1 MVIYGAAIL
10 RTCQF
15 GRYDMKK
22 RIFFLLTL
30 LTVSVV
36 LFSSCAGGNKKP
48 SDTTG
53 DSSEGEHAVYVFMQD
68 GSSEYSVVY
77 PLVFADE
84 PEEALDEL
92 RALVKENSKGAFS
105 YKSDYLAPGVD
116 VSSFDGEKE
125 ILIGDTNRT
134 ETALAKDG
142 LREDDYVIK
151 IVGSKL
157 VVVGGCDAATAVA
170 IRHFAAMF
178 FSDTRDSLVL
188 RDDFVVEHEGEYQVE
203 HINIDDTELSEYR
216 ILYTEGAKADALFM
230 SNEIR
235 KKSGYMLDSE
245 EYSEDFEG
253 KAIVINSNPVSSGYS
268 VTAEKGNIFID
279 GADTASRNQGVVRF
293 LENVLLTSA
302 GKADID
308 TSSFGFYG
316 TLRNNTKLSVMSL
329 NVYSSGYAENSVRNR
344 YPRLC
349 ALAGRYA
356 PDLLCLQ
363 DVSPSWIE
371 FIKEGTAEQDP
382 LTDVYAYVGTG
393 RNNDEDS
400 VMQAIFYKKSD
411 FTLVDSGTFWL
422 SETPDWESVGWD
434 GRSRNICTWAHLK
447 SNASGAEF
455 VVMNTQLDAYG
466 TTARSKG
473 ASLIVE
479 KAEEFGLPV
488 IFAGDFQAES
498 KDASYSRVT
507 ESAFADTV
515 YIAGEV
521 GLTGP
526 TVNGAFGNDEK
537 FDSQSE
543 FIFTSFGDFVVN
555 RFTLLDDKVDDMY
568 VSCHYALYTEL
579 GF

>member
-1 MVIYGAAIL
+1 M
-10 RTCQF
+10 
-15 GRYDMKK
+15 
-22 RIFFLLTL
+22 TL

-116 VSSFDGEKE
+116 VSSFDGKKE

-134 ETALAKDG
+134 ETALAKEG

-466 TTARSKG
+466 TTARSISWQAVKACPVG
-473 ASLIVE
+473 SIMPNAPSARLPGPPYRHSSIVAGPVTRGNTTALPSLQSRSRAVE
-479 KAEEFGLPV
+479 TSSG
-488 IFAGDFQAES
+488 
-498 KDASYSRVT
+498 
-507 ESAFADTV
+507 
-515 YIAGEV
+515 
-521 GLTGP
+521 
-526 TVNGAFGNDEK
+526 
-537 FDSQSE
+537 SE
-543 FIFTSFGDFVVN
+543 Q
-555 RFTLLDDKVDDMY
+555 
-568 VSCHYALYTEL
+568 
-579 GF
+579 